1 MSPQTLRKEFLGGG
15 LSPCFP
21 YLITPTPTPQTQVPL
36 CEKPLRGWGLLG
48 PQVLGGPGL
57 VLLADQHD
65 PLHPAPVIWGGLPGH
80 CEPPGPHQCHG
91 TPRYQPG
98 R

>member
-1 MSPQTLRKEFLGGG
+1 MGVGSVCLRQVLQGKTHLR
-15 LSPCFP
+15 
-21 YLITPTPTPQTQVPL
+21 TPTPQTQVPL